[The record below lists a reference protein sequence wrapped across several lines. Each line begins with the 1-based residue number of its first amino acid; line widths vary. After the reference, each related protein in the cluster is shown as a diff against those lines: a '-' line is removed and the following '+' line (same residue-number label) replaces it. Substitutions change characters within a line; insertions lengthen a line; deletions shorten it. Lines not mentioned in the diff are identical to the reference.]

1 MFIAFPGL
9 ILLVFFIIV
18 LMLVIYLFSLGLVLP
33 LTALCAPQELTAPTG
48 MASVSSTWHT
58 SAERTNE

>member
-33 LTALCAPQELTAPTG
+33 LTALTVCSTG
-48 MASVSSTWHT
+48 AH
-58 SAERTNE
+58 

>member
-33 LTALCAPQELTAPTG
+33 LTALTVCSTGAHCSYWRGLRVQHLT
-48 MASVSSTWHT
+48 HK
-58 SAERTNE
+58 R